1 LSALLKLKTILT
13 AILLVFLCISVA
25 YPQSS
30 SEQTKQTKEEKARKR
45 ELKRE
50 TALNLWRLK
59 KSLEG
64 EIDGFYLR
72 RVALNIWKSNA
83 IDAGNFDQKQYDAFK
98 QQLYEKSVMK
108 SLECFEYFIENQR
121 FNDANMCLQ
130 TWKVHSQELGLFDQT
145 KYDEL
150 NEKLKDARA
159 KKAEEDKK
167 MHEEKE

>member
-1 LSALLKLKTILT
+1 
-13 AILLVFLCISVA
+13 
-25 YPQSS
+25 
-30 SEQTKQTKEEKARKR
+30 
-45 ELKRE
+45 
-50 TALNLWRLK
+50 
-59 KSLEG
+59 
-64 EIDGFYLR
+64 
-72 RVALNIWKSNA
+72 VALNIWKSNA

>member
-1 LSALLKLKTILT
+1 MT
-13 AILLVFLCISVA
+13 AILMIVLCISVA
-25 YPQSS
+25 YPQSNS
-30 SEQTKQTKEEKARKR
+30 KQTEQTKEEKARKR

-59 KSLEG
+59 KSLE
-64 EIDGFYLR
+64 EDIDGFYLR

-83 IDAGNFDQKQYDAFK
+83 IDAGTFDQKQYDEFK
-98 QQLYEKSVMK
+98 QIVYEKSVIK
-108 SLECFEYFIENQR
+108 SMECFEYFIEEQR
-121 FNDANMCLQ
+121 FYDANLCLQ
-130 TWKVHSQELGLFDQT
+130 TWKIHSEELEIFDQT

-150 NEKLKDARA
+150 KEILSDAKA